1 MPYNDLLYSAIRTP
15 DSYWQITLESVSEK
29 DMLKQFRKD
38 HSDLEILSKDNTSM
52 KGIVILKTREK
63 NT

>member
-1 MPYNDLLYSAIRTP
+1 MPYNDLLYSAIRIP

-38 HSDLEILSKDNTSM
+38 HPDLEILSKDNKSM

-63 NT
+63 NP